1 LKLENIMRDV
11 VKSLRMKPESGR
23 LDSKIEQYT
32 TGLTREIAGS
42 HVPVSDEVVVGTAL
56 ELLARLITK
65 GPLLSNPTA
74 VKDYLRL
81 RFADLQHEVF
91 YLMLLDKRHR
101 LIACEEMF
109 RGTID
114 GASVHPREVVKTA
127 LRHNSAAV
135 ILAHNH
141 PSSCAEP
148 SHADELITHR
158 LKSALELVDIR
169 VIDHILGGFSCVI
182 TASKAHEIRQ
192 FCRTIRVQ
200 PPKK

>member
-1 LKLENIMRDV
+1 MRNV
-11 VKSLRMKPESGR
+11 IKSLSVKPDRGC
-23 LDSKIEQYT
+23 LDAKADGYT
-32 TGLTREIAGS
+32 TGLVCEVGGS
-42 HVPVSDEVVVGTAL
+42 YLPVSDEAVIGTAL
-56 ELLARLITK
+56 GLLARRVAK
-65 GPLLSNPTA
+65 GPLLSSPKA

-81 RFADLQHEVF
+81 RFADLEHEVF
-91 YLMLLDKRHR
+91 CLLFLDKRHR

-127 LRHNSAAV
+127 LRYNSAAV
-135 ILAHNH
+135 ILCHNH

-169 VIDHILGGFSCVI
+169 VIDHLIVGASEVI
-182 TASKAHEIRQ
+182 SLAERGLI
-192 FCRTIRVQ
+192 
-200 PPKK
+200 